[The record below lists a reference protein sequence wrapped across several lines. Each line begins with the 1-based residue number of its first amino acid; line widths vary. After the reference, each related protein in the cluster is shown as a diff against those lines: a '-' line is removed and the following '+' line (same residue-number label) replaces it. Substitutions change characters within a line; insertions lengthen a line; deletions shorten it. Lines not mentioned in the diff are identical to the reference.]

1 MAAAM
6 LSSRGVMQVRCSSER
21 SPPIRDSGVTRYSK
35 AVVASAGT
43 DQGSYLKILVQPC
56 QGCSATEKRTDTA
69 LCQLLSTVTG
79 GQQTNPDS
87 LGCDRSSSCDRLWFR

>member
-6 LSSRGVMQVRCSSER
+6 LSSRGVMQVQCSSER
-21 SPPIRDSGVTRYSK
+21 SRLITDSGVTGYTK

-43 DQGSYLKILVQPC
+43 DQGSHLKILVQSC
-56 QGCSATEKRTDTA
+56 KGCSATEKRTDTA

-87 LGCDRSSSCDRLWFR
+87 LGCDRSRSCDRLWLC